1 MPTTNIVQVQ
11 FKNRFGEGYGG
22 TNYTYIADVPLKVG
36 DIVQVPTRYGTGEAR
51 VSRIDVPADEVPNTF
66 GGLLHITESGAPSTL
81 FDGFF
86 Q

>member
-51 VSRIDVPADEVPNTF
+51 VSRIDVPADEVPDTF

>member
-11 FKNRFGEGYGG
+11 FRNRFGEGYGG

-51 VSRIDVPADEVPNTF
+51 VSRIDVPADEVPDTF